1 MRTNLL
7 VVACVAV
14 LVGAW
19 FASRSLT
26 SEVPVPPAPQAAVL
40 QAPVGMAP
48 PPSPGYPSS
57 VEEKRAALLQG
68 NAQLQPVAP
77 PPPTGFPRPVQ
88 DAPPPPPAEAPES
101 PFRGESKELEYVEKL
116 LGDRGSDATKI
127 RSAYDVLQRCLKQEP
142 DNERCQ
148 DDMETARIRLR
159 SLGAETSDPPGV
171 VNPKL
176 LNELPQ
182 QPMRK
187 LK

>member
-1 MRTNLL
+1 
-7 VVACVAV
+7 
-14 LVGAW
+14 
-19 FASRSLT
+19 
-26 SEVPVPPAPQAAVL
+26 
-40 QAPVGMAP
+40 
-48 PPSPGYPSS
+48 
-57 VEEKRAALLQG
+57 
-68 NAQLQPVAP
+68 
-77 PPPTGFPRPVQ
+77 
-88 DAPPPPPAEAPES
+88 
-101 PFRGESKELEYVEKL
+101 VEKL